1 MTSRVSSH
9 HVWSQETELKRKLKN
24 PRIKRQLGSTSVG
37 WISPLQPHQPR
48 PPVYSA
54 QASSKA
60 STRPHSVRKAA
71 TRPNSSASTSY
82 SRQESRLQSSTRPNS
97 SASSRPESSSTRPNS
112 SASSRQESR
121 LQSTS
126 SASLR
131 SVSLGTFSKPLKLAP
146 RPQSSQGFQS
156 RWSTGP
162 RTSSGSITPPQG
174 FNLASYIKQN
184 GSARGIVIGRNGQP
198 TSDNYFDAYLTQC
211 ESEVIKKQ
219 TETDSEESSTNLFE
233 DDKTNDSEARRHQTV
248 PLCWEDQLALSEVR
262 LRVFFNRILV

>member
-9 HVWSQETELKRKLKN
+9 HVWSQETELKLKLKN
-24 PRIKRQLGSTSVG
+24 PRVKRQLGSTSVG
-37 WISPLQPHQPR
+37 WTSPLQPHEPR

-60 STRPHSVRKAA
+60 FTRPHSVRKAA

-82 SRQESRLQSSTRPNS
+82 SSQESRLQSSTRPNSSASSRQESRLQSSTRPNS
-97 SASSRPESSSTRPNS
+97 SASSR
-112 SASSRQESR
+112 QESR
-121 LQSTS
+121 LQSSS

-156 RWSTGP
+156 RWSTAP
-162 RTSSGSITPPQG
+162 RTSPGSITPPQG
-174 FNLASYIKQN
+174 FDLASYIKQN
-184 GSARGIVIGRNGQP
+184 GSAREIVIGRNGQP

-211 ESEVIKKQ
+211 ESEVIKKR

-233 DDKTNDSEARRHQTV
+233 DDKTNDSAARRHQTV

-262 LRVFFNRILV
+262 LKVEV